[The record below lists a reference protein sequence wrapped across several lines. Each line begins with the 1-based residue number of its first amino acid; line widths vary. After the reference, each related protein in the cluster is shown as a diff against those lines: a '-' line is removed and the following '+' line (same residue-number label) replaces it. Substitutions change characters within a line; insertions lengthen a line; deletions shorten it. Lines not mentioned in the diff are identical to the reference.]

1 MRTILLIIIGVS
13 SLMAIVVGD
22 FTRSANG
29 VVTDSRTNLEWQD
42 DYSDNGGSIKNTTWR
57 NAIDY
62 CVNLNLDGNSDWR
75 LPNLNE
81 LTSLVDD
88 KKYNPSID
96 AIFQNTSYTYSNY
109 YWSSTTNA
117 NNNDDAWIVAF
128 DYGNQYNNGTKNY
141 SQYVRCVRAGQ

>member
-1 MRTILLIIIGVS
+1 
-13 SLMAIVVGD
+13 MAGS
-22 FTRSANG
+22 FTRNANG

-42 DYSDNGGSIKNTTWR
+42 DYSNNGGSIKNTTWR

-88 KKYNPSID
+88 TTYSPAID
-96 AIFQNTSYTYSNY
+96 GVFQNTNSYP

-117 NNNDDAWIVAF
+117 HNYDSAWIVNF
-128 DYGNQYNNGTKNY
+128 GNGYQYNGNKGTSN
-141 SQYVRCVRAGQ
+141 YVRCVRAGQ